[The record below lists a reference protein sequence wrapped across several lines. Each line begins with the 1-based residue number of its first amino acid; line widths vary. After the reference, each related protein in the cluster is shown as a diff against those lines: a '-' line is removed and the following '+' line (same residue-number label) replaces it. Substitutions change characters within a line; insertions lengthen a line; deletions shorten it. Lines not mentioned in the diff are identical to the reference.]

1 MPGLASA
8 VSVVFMVIV
17 LTISLIQMRVLR
29 AKGAE

>member
-1 MPGLASA
+1 
-8 VSVVFMVIV
+8 VVFMVIV

>member
-8 VSVVFMVIV
+8 VSVVFMIIV